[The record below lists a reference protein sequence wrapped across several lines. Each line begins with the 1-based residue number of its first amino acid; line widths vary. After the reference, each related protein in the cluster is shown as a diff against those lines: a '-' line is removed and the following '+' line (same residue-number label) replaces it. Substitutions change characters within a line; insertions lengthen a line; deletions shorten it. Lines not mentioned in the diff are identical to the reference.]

1 MLFQLLLGYYIV
13 IMLLNFCSIMLL
25 NLLWLHYV
33 GVVVIVVV
41 EVECDLMAN
50 YFLSCVQNKFRFFNP
65 RNERKKE
72 FWII

>member
-1 MLFQLLLGYYIV
+1 
-13 IMLLNFCSIMLL
+13 MLL

-33 GVVVIVVV
+33 GVVVIVAV

-65 RNERKKE
+65 RNERKKRVLDY
-72 FWII
+72 IIVNKEKWKF